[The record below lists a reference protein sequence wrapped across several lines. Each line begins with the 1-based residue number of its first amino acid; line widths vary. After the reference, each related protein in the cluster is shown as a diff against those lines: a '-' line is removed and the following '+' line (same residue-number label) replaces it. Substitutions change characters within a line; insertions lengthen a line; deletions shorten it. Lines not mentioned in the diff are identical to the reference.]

1 MPISRTGTRDLGTRL
16 HDIHASGPEPLRS
29 HAPEARGGHWLSACG
44 AEKLLSGEPPSQFPS
59 PAFRSPV
66 TTDRELLER
75 LRQGDS
81 AAFDEIFRTWY
92 GPLVG
97 TAERMLRDRAVADEL
112 VQDVMLELWRRRE
125 TLTADGSAQAYLF
138 QATRNRVLNHLRHLK
153 IEQRSEPEVR
163 GESSSTPHA
172 DAAVIEEELDVAV
185 QRAVQSLPD
194 RCREVFELS
203 RVHGL
208 KYAEIA
214 RQMGI
219 SVKTVEAQMGKA
231 LRMLR
236 ERLAPWLPGG
246 DDG

>member
-1 MPISRTGTRDLGTRL
+1 M
-16 HDIHASGPEPLRS
+16 
-29 HAPEARGGHWLSACG
+29 
-44 AEKLLSGEPPSQFPS
+44 
-59 PAFRSPV
+59 
-66 TTDRELLER
+66 TDRELLER

-97 TAERMLRDRAVADEL
+97 TAERMLRDRAVAEEL

-125 TLTADGSAQAYLF
+125 TLAADGSAQAYLF

-153 IEQRSEPEVR
+153 IEQRSEPDVR
-163 GESSSTPHA
+163 GESSSTPPA
-172 DAAVIEEELDVAV
+172 DAAVAEEELDVAV

-214 RQMGI
+214 QTLGV
-219 SVKTVEAQMGKA
+219 SVKAVEAQMGKA
-231 LRMLR
+231 LRVMR
-236 ERLAPWLPGG
+236 ERLAPWLPRGERF
-246 DDG
+246 